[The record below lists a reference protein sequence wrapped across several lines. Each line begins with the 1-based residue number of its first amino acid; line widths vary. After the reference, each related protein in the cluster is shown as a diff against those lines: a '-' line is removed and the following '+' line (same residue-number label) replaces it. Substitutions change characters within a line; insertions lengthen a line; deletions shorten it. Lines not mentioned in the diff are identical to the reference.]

1 MILIV
6 DPITIPTADLRSLPP
21 ERGAEL
27 FLRAIRPIAR
37 DLLFTP
43 EATWERYRTGQL
55 PAGQL
60 RIVREALD
68 AYLVQLP
75 EFARVA
81 VLGLGHDGAGPIAA
95 KVLTAPEEAQ
105 EVALLKAFWE
115 IAAIAARR
123 NSTIVSFAGTSFG
136 GPFLLRRS
144 RLLGLTP
151 SIPIPLTR
159 YRPHTHFDVSA
170 ILANWNRAQEFSL
183 ELWASQYGVAGP
195 WDRDTAAAIRDH
207 LLAGELAQA
216 TVLAE
221 ARVEAIHALY
231 QRLAPAY
238 AA

>member
-6 DPITIPTADLRSLPP
+6 DPITSPTADLKALPA

-37 DLLFTP
+37 ELLYTP
-43 EATWERYRTGQL
+43 EGTWERYRTGHL
-55 PAGQL
+55 PDAQL
-60 RIVREALD
+60 RIVTEALE
-68 AYLVQLP
+68 AYLGQLP

-81 VLGLGHDGAGPIAA
+81 VLGLAHDGRGTVTR
-95 KVLTAPEEAQ
+95 KVLTAAAESQEAGVL
-105 EVALLKAFWE
+105 EAFWK

-123 NSTIVSFAGTSFG
+123 NATIVSFGGTTFG

-144 RLLGLTP
+144 RLVGLTP
-151 SIPIPLTR
+151 SIPIPLGR
-159 YRPHTHFDVSA
+159 YRPEAHFDVSA
-170 ILANWNRAQEFSL
+170 ILANWNRGQEFSL
-183 ELWASQYGVAGP
+183 ELWATQYGVAGP
-195 WDRDTAAAIRDH
+195 WERDTAAAIRDH
-207 LLAGELAQA
+207 LLAGDLPQA
-216 TVLAE
+216 TALAE